1 MPVSRLSKIISVIV
15 VVFVVTGATT
25 GGVAGATDADP
36 VEPRAVSGDDF
47 RNATANVEVWDRSA
61 LPLRTNPDDA
71 ATSIGNANAFVNV
84 ETLGTG
90 DVPVDRDRQTV
101 YDADSTLD
109 VAFESKLGAD
119 TTRFGGQNVQLLVA
133 RLDDDSPAAERLI
146 DGTSATMASQ
156 ATMLYDEESANAN
169 ASFRLVS
176 AGATDTDGE
185 VTVDYDLA
193 SDGRG
198 PGIYVFFLVQD
209 YDAATGSWG
218 ATDGGFEVTGDELSI
233 ESHGRVLGVD
243 ATLVQERGATASA
256 SQSVYTAGD
265 DLTFTVDAERNGG
278 SGGTTHSLVVY
289 DQSTYESARVVTEVS
304 GDVNGRISPDQ
315 VTVRRQIAS
324 VNGVSA
330 VDRTRLFDTVTLNNG
345 RVARFGSGLSTVDF
359 VAEQLRSDDP
369 LDETTDVTTTL
380 DGSVTVTQ
388 GDDAETLTVG
398 TNANWST
405 GTYRYVYVA
414 SGADASEVTTTTGTV
429 RIERPTT
436 GSASISGDTATVTM
450 PSGGAIVSTDF
461 AFPAGTNADGEVS
474 VTERPTP
481 PAGAGTVST
490 VGRSIYADFDV
501 PAAVKDTGA
510 TLTVTVRKSA
520 LDGTDPASFAVWHHS
535 DGKWNELGTSI
546 ASETSTTVSYTVV
559 VDGFS
564 PFAVALAT
572 PGSGDDDSDGDVSRS
587 TETPTPTPTP
597 TPTAT
602 PTDTPR
608 PTVTTSAETST
619 PAADTTTETAAPA
632 TDRSTP
638 ESPSTGV
645 RFPGFGVVAT
655 LLVLLGAVAL
665 IARRRE

>member
-1 MPVSRLSKIISVIV
+1 MPVSQLSKVISLIV
-15 VVFVVTGATT
+15 VMFVVAGAAT
-25 GGVAGATDADP
+25 GGVAGSADTGP
-36 VEPRAVSGDDF
+36 VDPRAAVSGDDF
-47 RNATANVEVWDRSA
+47 RNATSNVEVWDRGA
-61 LPLRTNPDDA
+61 LPLRVSPDDA
-71 ATSIGNANAFVNV
+71 ATSVGNVNAFVNV
-84 ETLGTG
+84 EALGTG

-101 YDADSTLD
+101 YDAGSTLD
-109 VAFESKLGAD
+109 VTFESKLGAD

-133 RLDDDSPAAERLI
+133 RLDEDSPAAERLI

-156 ATMLYDEESANAN
+156 AAMLYDEEYANAN

-176 AGATDTDGE
+176 AGVTDTDGE

-198 PGIYVFFLVQD
+198 PGIYAFFLVQD
-209 YDAATGSWG
+209 YDATTGSWG
-218 ATDGGFEVTGDELSI
+218 ATDGGFEVTGDELRI

-243 ATLVQERGATASA
+243 TTLVQERGATASP

-265 DLTFTVDAERNGG
+265 DLTFTVDAERSGG
-278 SGGTTHSLVVY
+278 SGATTHALVVY

-304 GDVNGRISPDQ
+304 GDVSGRISPDQ

-398 TNANWST
+398 THANWST
-405 GTYRYVYVA
+405 GTYRYVYIA

-429 RIERPTT
+429 QIEQPTT

-450 PSGGAIVSTDF
+450 PSGGAIVSTEF
-461 AFPAGTNADGEVS
+461 AFPAGTNADGEVR
-474 VTERPTP
+474 VTERSTP

-490 VGRSIYADFDV
+490 AGRSIYADFEV
-501 PAAVKDTGA
+501 PAAVEDTGA

-520 LDGTDPASFAVWHHS
+520 LDGTDPASFSVWHHS
-535 DGKWNELGTSI
+535 DGQWNELGTSI
-546 ASETSTTVSYTVV
+546 ASETPTTVSYTVV

-572 PGSGDDDSDGDVSRS
+572 PGSGDGDGDVTLS

-608 PTVTTSAETST
+608 PTVTTSAETPT
-619 PAADTTTETAAPA
+619 PADTTSETAAPA
-632 TDRSTP
+632 ADRSTA

-655 LLVLLGAVAL
+655 LLVLLGATAL